1 MAAPF
6 TLYVDSLFLSPYALS
21 AFVAL
26 TEKQLPFEIRLVDL
40 SAGEHH
46 MVPYQNRSLTSRVPA
61 MTHEGFH
68 LTESSAIAEYLEDMF
83 PAPGHAA
90 LYPSG
95 AQERAK
101 ARQIQA
107 WLRSDLLALR
117 QERSTEAV
125 FYAPDIRPLSDS
137 ALVSAAKLIQVAGAL
152 LRPGQV
158 NLFDAWSVVD
168 IDLAVMLNRLAHSGD
183 ELPEHLRDYAA
194 AQWRRPSVQKWLE
207 HNAAA
212 KA

>member
-21 AFVAL
+21 AYVAL
-26 TEKQLPFEIRLVDL
+26 TEKQLPFEVRLVDL
-40 SAGEHH
+40 SAGEQR
-46 MVPYQNRSLTSRVPA
+46 MLPYQNRSLTSRVPA

-90 LYPSG
+90 LYPSDPQ
-95 AQERAK
+95 ARAK
-101 ARQIQA
+101 ARQVQA
-107 WLRSDLLALR
+107 WLRSDLLPLR

-125 FYAPDIRPLSDS
+125 FYAPDTRALSDS
-137 ALVSAAKLIQVAGAL
+137 ALLSAAKLIQVAGAL
-152 LRPGQV
+152 LRPGQL
-158 NLFDAWSVVD
+158 NLFDTWTLAD
-168 IDLAVMLNRLAHSGD
+168 TDLAVILNRLAHSGD
-183 ELPEHLRDYAA
+183 ELPEHLREYAA
-194 AQWRRPSVQKWLE
+194 SQWRRPSVQKWLE